1 MFVSLNRKIIYTI
14 LSLFLVTAA
23 IFASTFYL
31 VYGNKI
37 QEEQLYSIQRNQQY
51 IDLLFRS
58 INFSREIKQL
68 VSAHPE
74 ITNTYPQL
82 KKLFEENSETNQIN
96 ILSNEQKQVTEMR
109 KSYDQRY
116 EAIQESLKIFGI
128 SSILIIIA
136 IISLGGLIRQWVLK
150 PINKIS
156 AISAEVARGNLEV
169 RIEKETKSK
178 FIDELDYLIITFN
191 KMLDNLQNVL
201 SEVQEKEAFLQALI
215 DSIPDGI
222 RVIDKDY
229 NIVIAN
235 KAYYKQIGAA
245 QKKCRKCYEAS
256 QKISAP
262 CSPEEFHC
270 PLHDIIYEHK
280 NNVKVI
286 QQFCAYPQRH
296 LSINAAPLRSQKQTY
311 IVEAIRDLSEDIN
324 FSHQQKLSSLG
335 FLSTSIAHEIKN
347 HLGALRMI
355 LERIIDKFY
364 SDKDDNSEEKK
375 NILMIYNELVN
386 SIAVPERLLKLSRA
400 TTDNSQEI
408 NVIQSIQDVISLMD
422 FEAKSHGISIEF
434 SVPTKEIIINGN
446 DADFKMAVINITL
459 NAIKAMDSKGILTI
473 SVKQNKNKYTT
484 ISFND
489 TGIGI
494 APENMSRIFDPFF
507 SGGHDLSKNGT
518 GLGLSITKSIVE
530 KCGGS
535 ISVSSTLG
543 AGSCFTL
550 SFPPIKKLAKK

>member
-215 DSIPDGI
+215 DS
-222 RVIDKDY
+222 
-229 NIVIAN
+229 
-235 KAYYKQIGAA
+235 
-245 QKKCRKCYEAS
+245 
-256 QKISAP
+256 
-262 CSPEEFHC
+262 
-270 PLHDIIYEHK
+270 
-280 NNVKVI
+280 
-286 QQFCAYPQRH
+286 
-296 LSINAAPLRSQKQTY
+296 
-311 IVEAIRDLSEDIN
+311 
-324 FSHQQKLSSLG
+324 
-335 FLSTSIAHEIKN
+335 
-347 HLGALRMI
+347 
-355 LERIIDKFY
+355 
-364 SDKDDNSEEKK
+364 
-375 NILMIYNELVN
+375 
-386 SIAVPERLLKLSRA
+386 
-400 TTDNSQEI
+400 
-408 NVIQSIQDVISLMD
+408 
-422 FEAKSHGISIEF
+422 
-434 SVPTKEIIINGN
+434 
-446 DADFKMAVINITL
+446 
-459 NAIKAMDSKGILTI
+459 
-473 SVKQNKNKYTT
+473 
-484 ISFND
+484 
-489 TGIGI
+489 
-494 APENMSRIFDPFF
+494 
-507 SGGHDLSKNGT
+507 
-518 GLGLSITKSIVE
+518 
-530 KCGGS
+530 
-535 ISVSSTLG
+535 
-543 AGSCFTL
+543 
-550 SFPPIKKLAKK
+550 